1 MVYWKG
7 HGRGSGCR
15 ALHKCILFGLND
27 VNCWGKASN
36 SGWVKTIIPKR
47 YFSKSVHWQ
56 TMRLHLYSIS
66 DSFEEFID
74 VAVEFERVEVVFSR
88 GTVDIAWSKR

>member
-1 MVYWKG
+1 MGEDYYPEK
-7 HGRGSGCR
+7 
-15 ALHKCILFGLND
+15 ILFKISTYL
-27 VNCWGKASN
+27 
-36 SGWVKTIIPKR
+36 
-47 YFSKSVHWQ
+47 SKSVHWQ

-74 VAVEFERVEVVFSR
+74 VAVEFETVGVVFSR